1 MGKKLTLQPVAAS
14 ELVALDGGVSSAGV
28 VCCGNISA
36 VVRNVVVV
44 SSVVDWIK
52 SLL

>member
-14 ELVALDGGVSSAGV
+14 ELVALDGGVSSV

-44 SSVVDWIK
+44 SVLWTGS